1 MSTDYVFRVSLIVPS
16 DRKAGLNTFI
26 RSEFDDHEWL
36 LVELSPT
43 GKAPATHYGT
53 CFACTMPQSSTWA
66 ERLTSEGGVPLPP
79 EFAGMN
85 ADQRI
90 QFMEGASPALK
101 QLTGVVVRVCR
112 NDAMPW
118 AVTFD
123 DVLTT
128 EGLKRA
134 GEVAP

>member
-1 MSTDYVFRVSLIVPS
+1 MTDYVFRVSLIVPS
-16 DRKAGLNTFI
+16 ARKAGLNTFI
-26 RSEFDDHEWL
+26 RDEFDDASWL
-36 LVELSPT
+36 AVELSAT
-43 GKAPATHYGT
+43 GAAPATHYGT
-53 CFACTMPQSSTWA
+53 CFSCTMPQSSTWA

-79 EFAGMN
+79 EFSAMN

>member
-1 MSTDYVFRVSLIVPS
+1 MTTDYVFRVSLIVPS
-16 DRKAGLNTFI
+16 HRKAGLDAFI
-26 RSEFDDHEWL
+26 RDEFDDHEWL
-36 LVELSPT
+36 VTELSPT
-43 GKAPATHYGT
+43 GTAPATHYGT
-53 CFACTMPQSSTWA
+53 CFSCTMDQSTTWA
-66 ERLTSEGGVPLPP
+66 ERLTSDGGVPLPP
-79 EFAGMN
+79 EFAGMTP
-85 ADQRI
+85 DQRI